1 MQLLDSEQ
9 LEFAFQLHGITLEAQ
24 ARRFYTDLWQV
35 IQDAERA
42 SDIGDLQDKSQEIR
56 KLCRS
61 YFALV
66 ADWRDEQQDLHTEQ
80 DTSSHDL
87 MIEASLQIPPFE
99 KQFIR
104 YALCY
109 MELNRALI
117 RGRARISFLSKEQNI
132 DEAAIKDLDVNT
144 GTGVL
149 LDRAHTEI
157 RDLTA
162 KRRRLQAMRAILKST
177 DALMEDL
184 GAALPSV
191 MGPEGDRQL
200 TLFKGVLRRLEF
212 ERAQNLARSWRPAPV
227 RKTALWVARFF
238 LEHRADLAI
247 QDGLVLHS
255 GELSLPLTVLASD
268 ERKVRAFLDTHNLPY
283 MLFRYR
289 SLLHLGYL
297 LGQIGSIENLI
308 IQHAKLSSVA
318 AKPANDPDQARR
330 ARQTVLMPVKKLLD
344 TQFRSLGAI
353 FNEMEITQAA
363 LDRLFSQTRNYMA
376 SLGA

>member
-42 SDIGDLQDKSQEIR
+42 SDIGELLDKSQDIR

-80 DTSSHDL
+80 DVSGHDL

-200 TLFKGVLRRLEF
+200 TLFKGALRRLEF

-238 LEHRADLAI
+238 LEHRSDLAI

-318 AKPANDPDQARR
+318 ARPANDPDQARR